1 MSKKLFVLAGEASGD
16 LHGAGVL
23 KSLKSFEP
31 SLDVFGIGGKH
42 IEAVGARLLYSVEQI
57 NFMGFV
63 EIARHYRFLRRVLET
78 VKSAIRRE
86 KPDAALLIDYPGMNL
101 LLADFLKSQ
110 GVPVIYY
117 IAPQV
122 WAWKEGRVKKMRETI
137 TKLCVVF
144 AFEVEY
150 FKQHGM
156 TATFVGHP
164 ILEELADLS
173 LPPKSRFLNQHHLPV
188 TQRFI
193 GLLPGSRKQELE
205 RIFPEMLSASEQ
217 LSQHFELKF
226 LLGIAPTIPDH
237 FYDKFLSHTS
247 ITPIRASSYETMQYS
262 DLAFVTSGTA
272 TLESLCFGLPMI
284 VCYKTSPL
292 NYLIG
297 KRLVKIQKIA
307 LANIIAD
314 GLYGTAKTV
323 PELLQSNLT
332 PTNLVKH
339 ARMYLQDDAYR
350 GQVSEKLRHARE
362 KLGSLNPSEEVAR
375 EIADCL
381 S

>member
-23 KSLKSFEP
+23 KSLKRLVP

-42 IEAVGARLLYSVEQI
+42 IQATGARLLYSVEQI

-63 EIARHYRFLRRVLET
+63 EIAKHYRFLRRVLET
-78 VKSAIRRE
+78 VKSAIRCE

-101 LLADFLKSQ
+101 LLADFLKAQ
-110 GVPVIYY
+110 GVPVVYY

-144 AFEVEY
+144 EFEVDY
-150 FKQHGM
+150 FKQHGIE
-156 TATFVGHP
+156 AKFVGHP

-188 TQRFI
+188 TQRFL

-205 RIFPEMLSASEQ
+205 RIFPQMLSASEMLAQ
-217 LSQHFELKF
+217 RYELKF
-226 LLGIAPTIPDH
+226 LLGIAPTIPEH
-237 FYDKFLSHTS
+237 FYDKFLSRTS
-247 ITPIRASSYETMQYS
+247 IKPIRVSSYETMRYS

-307 LANIIAD
+307 LANIIAE

-323 PELLQSNLT
+323 PELLQNDLT
-332 PTNLVKH
+332 VTNLVQH
-339 ARMYLQDDAYR
+339 ATMFLQDDAYR
-350 GQVSEKLRHARE
+350 NEVSEKLRQAKE
-362 KLGSLNPSEEVAR
+362 KLGRLHPSEEVAR
-375 EIADCL
+375 EIANCL

>member
-1 MSKKLFVLAGEASGD
+1 MAKKLFVLAGEASGD

-23 KSLKSFEP
+23 KSLKQIEP

-42 IEAVGARLLYSVEQI
+42 IQAVGARLLYSVEQI

-78 VKSAIRRE
+78 AKSAIRRE
-86 KPDAALLIDYPGMNL
+86 KPDVALLIDYPGMNL
-101 LLADFLKSQ
+101 LLAEFLKAQ
-110 GVPVIYY
+110 GVPVVYY

-122 WAWKEGRVKKMRETI
+122 WAWKEGRVKQMRETI

-144 AFEVEY
+144 EFEVEY
-150 FKQHGM
+150 FKRHGIE
-156 TATFVGHP
+156 AKFVGHP

-173 LPPKSRFLNQHHLPV
+173 LPPKSRFLNEHQLPV

-205 RIFPEMLSASEQ
+205 RIFPEMLLASEM
-217 LSQHFELKF
+217 LSQRFELEF
-226 LLGIAPTIPDH
+226 LLGIAPTIPES
-237 FYDKFLSHTS
+237 FYDKFLSRS
-247 ITPIRASSYETMQYS
+247 PIQPICVSAYETMQYS

-307 LANIIAD
+307 LANIIAN
-314 GLYGTAKTV
+314 GLYGSEKTV
-323 PELLQSNLT
+323 PELLQGDLT
-332 PTNLVKH
+332 ATNLAKH
-339 ARMYLQDDAYR
+339 AAMFLQDDAYR
-350 GQVSEKLRHARE
+350 NDVSEKLRRAKE
-362 KLGSLNPSEEVAR
+362 KLGRLTPSEEVAR
-375 EIADCL
+375 EIAECL
-381 S
+381 L

>member
-1 MSKKLFVLAGEASGD
+1 VAKKLFVLAGEASGD

-23 KSLKSFEP
+23 KSLKRLEP

-42 IEAVGARLLYSVEQI
+42 IQAVGARLLYSVEQI

-63 EIARHYRFLRRVLET
+63 EIAKHYRFLRRVLET

-86 KPDAALLIDYPGMNL
+86 KPDVALLIDYPGMNL
-101 LLADFLKSQ
+101 LLAEFLKAQ
-110 GVPVIYY
+110 GVPVVYY

-144 AFEVEY
+144 EFEVEY
-150 FKQHGM
+150 FKQHGIE
-156 TATFVGHP
+156 AKFVGHP

-205 RIFPEMLSASEQ
+205 RIFPEMLGASDM
-217 LSQHFELKF
+217 LSQRFELKF
-226 LLGIAPTIPDH
+226 LLGIAPTIPES
-237 FYDKFLSHTS
+237 FYDKFLSRSS
-247 ITPIRASSYETMQYS
+247 IQPIRVSAYETMQYS

-307 LANIIAD
+307 LANIIAN
-314 GLYGTAKTV
+314 GLYGSEKTV
-323 PELLQSNLT
+323 PELLQGDLT
-332 PTNLVKH
+332 ATNLAKH
-339 ARMYLQDDAYR
+339 AAMFLHNEAYR
-350 GQVSEKLRHARE
+350 NDVSEKLRRAKE
-362 KLGSLNPSEEVAR
+362 KLGRLTPSEEVAR
-375 EIADCL
+375 EIAEYL

>member
-1 MSKKLFVLAGEASGD
+1 V
-16 LHGAGVL
+16 
-23 KSLKSFEP
+23 
-31 SLDVFGIGGKH
+31 
-42 IEAVGARLLYSVEQI
+42 
-57 NFMGFV
+57 
-63 EIARHYRFLRRVLET
+63 
-78 VKSAIRRE
+78 
-86 KPDAALLIDYPGMNL
+86 ALLIDYPGMNL
-101 LLADFLKSQ
+101 LLAEFLKAQ
-110 GVPVIYY
+110 GVPVVYY

-122 WAWKEGRVKKMRETI
+122 WAWKEGRVKKMRESI

-144 AFEVEY
+144 EFEVEY
-150 FKQHGM
+150 FKQHGIE
-156 TATFVGHP
+156 AKFVGHP

-205 RIFPEMLSASEQ
+205 RIFPEMLVASAMLAQ
-217 LSQHFELKF
+217 RFELKF
-226 LLGIAPTIPDH
+226 LLGIAPTIPES
-237 FYDKFLSHTS
+237 FYNQFLSRS
-247 ITPIRASSYETMQYS
+247 PITPIRVNAYETMQYS

-307 LANIIAD
+307 LANIIAN
-314 GLYGTAKTV
+314 GLYGTEKTV
-323 PELLQSNLT
+323 PELLQGDLTAANLA
-332 PTNLVKH
+332 KH
-339 ARMYLQDDAYR
+339 ATMFLQDDAYR
-350 GQVSEKLRHARE
+350 NEVSEKLRRAKE

-375 EIADCL
+375 AIAGYL

>member
-1 MSKKLFVLAGEASGD
+1 VSKKLFVLAGEASGD

-23 KSLKSFEP
+23 KSLKRLEP
-31 SLDVFGIGGKH
+31 SFDVFGIGGKH
-42 IEAVGARLLYSVEQI
+42 IQATGVRLLYSVEQI

-63 EIARHYRFLRRVLET
+63 EIAKHYRFLRRVLET
-78 VKSAIRRE
+78 VKSAIRHE
-86 KPDAALLIDYPGMNL
+86 KPDVALLIDYPGMNL
-101 LLADFLKSQ
+101 LVSEFLKEQ
-110 GVPVIYY
+110 GVPVVYY

-137 TKLCVVF
+137 RKLCVVF
-144 AFEVEY
+144 EFEVDY
-150 FKQHGM
+150 FKQHGIE
-156 TATFVGHP
+156 AKFVGHP

-193 GLLPGSRKQELE
+193 GLLPGSRKQELD
-205 RIFPEMLSASEQ
+205 RIFPEMLSASEVLAQ
-217 LSQHFELKF
+217 QYELKF
-226 LLGIAPTIPDH
+226 LLGIAPTIPEH

-247 ITPIRASSYETMQYS
+247 IKPIRLSSYETMQYS

-297 KRLVKIQKIA
+297 KRLIKIQKIA
-307 LANIIAD
+307 LANIIAN
-314 GLYGTAKTV
+314 GLYGTVKTV
-323 PELLQSNLT
+323 PELLQSDLT
-332 PTNLVKH
+332 VKNLVKY
-339 ARMYLQDDAYR
+339 ATMFLEDDAYR
-350 GQVSEKLRHARE
+350 NEVSEKLRQAKE
-362 KLGSLNPSEEVAR
+362 KLGRLNPSEEVAR
-375 EIADCL
+375 EIMDSL

>member
-23 KSLKSFEP
+23 KSLKRLEP
-31 SLDVFGIGGKH
+31 LLDVFGIGGKH
-42 IEAVGARLLYSVEQI
+42 IQATGARLLYSVEQI

-63 EIARHYRFLRRVLET
+63 EIAKHYRFLRRVLET

-101 LLADFLKSQ
+101 LVAEFLKAQ
-110 GVPVIYY
+110 GVPVVYY

-122 WAWKEGRVKKMRETI
+122 WAWKEGRTKKMRETI

-144 AFEVEY
+144 EFEVDY
-150 FKQHGM
+150 FKQHGIE
-156 TATFVGHP
+156 AKFVGHP

-188 TQRFI
+188 TQRFV

-205 RIFPEMLSASEQ
+205 RIFPEMLSASEMLAQ
-217 LSQHFELKF
+217 RYELKF
-226 LLGIAPTIPDH
+226 LLGIAPTIPEH
-237 FYDKFLSHTS
+237 FYDKFLSRTS
-247 ITPIRASSYETMQYS
+247 IKPIRVSSYETMQYS

-307 LANIIAD
+307 LANIIAE
-314 GLYGTAKTV
+314 GLYGTAKLV
-323 PELLQSNLT
+323 PELLQSDLNAM
-332 PTNLVKH
+332 NLVKH
-339 ARMYLQDDAYR
+339 AAMFLEDDAYR
-350 GQVSEKLRHARE
+350 SEVSEKLRRAKE
-362 KLGSLNPSEEVAR
+362 KLGRLNPSEEVAR
-375 EIADCL
+375 EIASCF